1 MRKRVGVQE
10 LGLPAGTPVGTCL
23 IDAHAGGV
31 GVLEGVPSHL
41 HLLPHP
47 PPQPSE
53 RGGGWVTKQERME
66 GEGERVG
73 NEEENGGAG
82 RKGGL
87 SERMV
92 MVCGT
97 STCHLAV
104 NERRLHVPGVW
115 GPYWSGERGRGWG
128 EGWG

>member
-1 MRKRVGVQE
+1 MQE

-41 HLLPHP
+41 D
-47 PPQPSE
+47 
-53 RGGGWVTKQERME
+53 G
-66 GEGERVG
+66 
-73 NEEENGGAG
+73 
-82 RKGGL
+82 GGL
-87 SERMV
+87 SERLV

-115 GPYWSGERGRGWG
+115 GPYWSGERGGGWG
-128 EGWG
+128 RRLGG